1 MAEDDQRNRSV
12 KALRILAY
20 VLVVLIL
27 LGVIW
32 LIVSGPKRTLP
43 FLNLSARAERAEMRR
58 KTHAFSID
66 STEGKIEVL
75 DIRTGSEFL
84 RLITMP
90 NGTTIAAAL
99 TNELAIWI
107 SSTIPMGPA
116 TPFTMAIAALE
127 PITATIS
134 GETTISDYLRPKPC
148 VS

>member
-43 FLNLSARAERAEMRR
+43 FLDLSARAERAEMRR

-66 STEGKIEVL
+66 SPEGKIEVL

-90 NGTTIAAAL
+90 NGTTVAARKGRL
-99 TNELAIWI
+99 PFIRI
-107 SSTIPMGPA
+107 SRNTLRFSAKNI
-116 TPFTMAIAALE
+116 E
-127 PITATIS
+127 
-134 GETTISDYLRPKPC
+134 EYLRTHTPGG
-148 VS
+148 V

>member
-43 FLNLSARAERAEMRR
+43 FLDLSARAERAEMRR

-66 STEGKIEVL
+66 SPEGKIEVL

-90 NGTTIAAAL
+90 NGTTVAAGYGSIGVLHSDGAFEVFGAIHVVSVGVGVHPVETERL
-99 TNELAIWI
+99 KELKER
-107 SSTIPMGPA
+107 A
-116 TPFTMAIAALE
+116 TKPQ
-127 PITATIS
+127 
-134 GETTISDYLRPKPC
+134 GRET
-148 VS
+148 